1 MSNAEMLLALRS
13 PDSGWLAA
21 VVCALDE
28 AMMDPVFDEVQRNVV
43 RALLDRSRVPGI
55 VALAAHAGLLNF
67 ESATQVQ
74 LDMRDFHPSVPFS
87 APRQKLTL
95 AVSNS

>member
-28 AMMDPVFDEVQRNVV
+28 AMMDSVFDEVQRSVV
-43 RALLDRSRVPGI
+43 RDLLERSRVPGI

-67 ESATQVQ
+67 ESATQARIDM
-74 LDMRDFHPSVPFS
+74 LDAELTTTPS

>member
-28 AMMDPVFDEVQRNVV
+28 AMMDPVFDESQRNVV

-67 ESATQVQ
+67 ESATQARTD
-74 LDMRDFHPSVPFS
+74 LHDYRSSVPPS
-87 APRQKLTL
+87 LPRQKLTL